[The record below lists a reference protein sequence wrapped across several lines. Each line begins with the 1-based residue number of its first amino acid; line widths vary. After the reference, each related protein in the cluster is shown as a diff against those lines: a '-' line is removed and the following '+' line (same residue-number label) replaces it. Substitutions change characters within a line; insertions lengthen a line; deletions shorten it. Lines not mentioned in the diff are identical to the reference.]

1 MDLYLPKELVELYK
15 WKNGIAGIYQE
26 CTIGEVSL
34 FVHGI
39 LYPLQYAISMYAL
52 EAKVEKYIQENYF
65 PVFTGGGGDHILMD
79 LNKEGRSDNLFFYST
94 SILLSDKPMTIYD
107 SLETLFATVL
117 ETYKQNGYY
126 FDNGVLEVDFEIQ
139 QKMSRELNPKSDFW
153 KK

>member
-39 LYPLQYAISMYAL
+39 LYPLEYAISMYAL

-79 LNKEGRSDNLFFYST
+79 LNKNKPSENLFIISPSLFIS
-94 SILLSDKPMTIYD
+94 KPITIYD
-107 SLETLFATVL
+107 SLERLFETVL
-117 ETYKQNGYY
+117 VTYENNGYY
-126 FDNGVLEVDFEIQ
+126 FSGNSLEIDFEIETQ
-139 QKMSRELNPKSDFW
+139 IATELNPKSKFW
-153 KK
+153 KE